1 MSRSLFRHP
10 VAIGI
15 ALLVLA
21 ILAASSIAIVPETKQ
36 AVILRVQQPIA
47 LVNRYKAD
55 EPFGRS
61 GAGLVLRIPFL
72 DRLVWVEKRVLSVEL
87 DNQQVLS
94 SDQQRLEVDAFA
106 RFRIVNPVQMVVTAG
121 SEQSVADQL
130 QPILGSTLRGE
141 LGKRPFAALLS
152 PERTQVMENI
162 QTALQRTAAQY
173 GAEIVD
179 VRIKHADLPEGSPL
193 TSALSRMRS
202 ARQQEAITIQA
213 RGQKQAQIIRADAEA
228 QAAQIYAQSFGK
240 DADFYAFWR
249 AMESYRTT
257 FAKGEGNGDTSIVLS
272 PNDGYLRE
280 FKGRER

>member
-1 MSRSLFRHP
+1 MSRSLFRNP

-21 ILAASSIAIVPETKQ
+21 ILAVSSIAIVPEAKQ

-47 LVNRYKAD
+47 IVNRY
-55 EPFGRS
+55 EPGQPFGRS
-61 GAGLVLRIPFL
+61 GAGIVLRIPFL
-72 DRLVWVEKRVLSVEL
+72 DRLVWVEKRVLAVEL

-121 SEQSVADQL
+121 SEDSVANQL

-162 QTALQRTAAQY
+162 QTALQRTATQY

-193 TSALSRMRS
+193 TSALNRMRS
-202 ARQQEAITIQA
+202 ARQQEAITIEA

-228 QAAQIYAQSFGK
+228 QAAQIYARSFGK

-257 FAKGEGNGDTSIVLS
+257 FAKQRGNGDTSIVLS
-272 PNDGYLRE
+272 PDNGYLRE